1 MTPAPAGRDADAPAA
16 NRPHRTGPDPDVK
29 HPAPATADQADR
41 GHAGLLPWVFWPSTL
56 IVLLF
61 VVATLAFPAQ
71 MTDVIGDVQAAIIRN
86 FSWWYAIVAFAFVV
100 FCAYLVFSR
109 KGSITLGK
117 PDEKP
122 EFSTMSW
129 FALLFAAGMGIGLVF
144 FGMTEPL
151 MHFTSPRPDLAAAN
165 PTEAQA
171 AQSALAT
178 TFLHWGLQPWAI
190 YAVVGVAVGLAIH
203 RRGRPLSLRWA
214 FEPLLGERRVR
225 GGWGHL
231 IDNIAL
237 IGTVFGVATSLGLGV
252 TQMAAG
258 LRSLG
263 IVPADS
269 PWLEYAMIA
278 AVTCVVMY
286 TVVSGV
292 ERGMKWLSNINLVL
306 AAGLL
311 LFIAL
316 VGPTPFLLKETVQS
330 FGAYLQNFFAD
341 SLNVSAFYGAEG
353 DAWQAGWTAYY
364 WGWWMSWTPFVGIFI
379 ARISR
384 GRTVREFL
392 MGVLLVPTLVCV
404 VWFGILGGTA
414 IWLETVRP
422 AGYTSV
428 VGADGAIDSNSA
440 LFQVL
445 EQLPAGLLLVIGAII
460 LSGIFFV
467 TSADSGALVMGMLA
481 TGGDVNPKTA
491 VKIFFAIATA
501 FMAAALLAAGGLSA
515 IQTLAITIGLP
526 FSVLMLVMCV
536 ATFRSLGYS
545 AARVEAVRRQAM
557 LASIQDRLGKDTD
570 DDEVVEGGPVAASQW
585 WASLSRDHQRTIAR
599 LASPGPDD
607 EIRLHEDATATSAR
621 PDTTRGGSTAR

>member
-1 MTPAPAGRDADAPAA
+1 MTDTTPPHSPHSPPGRGATAVEASA
-16 NRPHRTGPDPDVK
+16 SSEV
-29 HPAPATADQADR
+29 APATASGAAR
-41 GHAGLLPWVFWPSTL
+41 ARVLLPWVFWPSSL
-56 IVLLF
+56 IVLSF
-61 VVATLAFPAQ
+61 VGATLLFPDQ
-71 MTDVIGDVQAAIIRN
+71 MNSIIGDVQAAIISS
-86 FSWWYAIVAFAFVV
+86 FSWWYALVAFFFVV
-100 FCAYLVFSR
+100 FCGYLIFSR
-109 KGSITLGK
+109 KGDITLGA

-122 EFSTMSW
+122 EFTTVSW
-129 FALLFAAGMGIGLVF
+129 FSLLFAAGMGIGLVF

-151 MHFTSPRPDLAAAN
+151 MHYVGPRPDLAATN
-165 PTEAQA
+165 PTQAQA
-171 AQSALAT
+171 AESALAT

-214 FEPLLGERRVR
+214 FEPLLGERRTR

-252 TQMAAG
+252 TQMGAG

-263 IVPADS
+263 VVPEDS
-269 PWLEYAMIA
+269 AWLEYAMIA
-278 AVTCVVMY
+278 MVTLVVLY

-292 ERGMKWLSNINLVL
+292 ERGMKWLSNINLIL

-311 LFIAL
+311 VFLAF
-316 VGPTPFLLKETVQS
+316 VGPTAFLFKEMVQS
-330 FGAYLQNFFAD
+330 FGHYLQYFFAN
-341 SLNVSAFYGAEG
+341 SLNVSAFYGDDG

-414 IWLETVRP
+414 IYLETVNP

-428 VGADGAIDSNSA
+428 VGADGSIDSNSA

-445 EQLPAGLLLVIGAII
+445 EQLPAGTMLVIGAIL
-460 LSGIFFV
+460 LSAIFFV

-481 TGGDVNPKTA
+481 TGGDVNPRTT

-501 FMAAALLAAGGLSA
+501 FMAAALLAAGGLQA

-536 ATFRSLGYS
+536 ATHRSLGYS
-545 AARVEAVRRQAM
+545 VARVRAVRRQAQ
-557 LASIQDRLGKDTD
+557 LASIKDRLGLDTD
-570 DDEVVEGGPVAASQW
+570 DPDVADAERLP
-585 WASLSRDHQRTIAR
+585 AFAAAPAPAPAHDAGRTPRA
-599 LASPGPDD
+599 
-607 EIRLHEDATATSAR
+607 
-621 PDTTRGGSTAR
+621 